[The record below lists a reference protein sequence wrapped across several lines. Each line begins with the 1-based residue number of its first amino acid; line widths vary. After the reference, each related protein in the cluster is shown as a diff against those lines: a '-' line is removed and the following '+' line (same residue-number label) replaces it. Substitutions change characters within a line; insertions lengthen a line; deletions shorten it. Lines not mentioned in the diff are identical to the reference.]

1 MQRATLS
8 SLSKVDKAAFAKDRR
23 VIVEPTAE
31 EIAESNKRICT
42 IALNRLDRWL
52 AAGMGYEFATAYPQ
66 ECFEQF
72 CADHLTALEA
82 KGFNCTCVDG
92 VLKVEFLPPPEKK

>member
-1 MQRATLS
+1 MQRVTLS
-8 SLSKVDKAAFAKDRR
+8 SLTKVDKTAFAKDRR

-31 EIAESNKRICT
+31 EIAESNRRICT
-42 IALNRLDRWL
+42 IALNRLNRWL
-52 AAGMGYEFATAYPQ
+52 DTGMGYEFATAYPQ

-72 CADHLTALEA
+72 VVDHLAEFEA

-92 VLKVEFLPPPEKK
+92 VLKVVFSPAEK